1 MHTGISIPTVELNT
15 SMTEALITITEK
27 SFGCVGIT
35 SRSQDLVGVI
45 TDGDLRRHMNEELL
59 TLLVNDVMTKTPS
72 SIRPNALAAEALGIM
87 NDLKITSLFVAE
99 SGSLKG
105 IVHIHDCLRAGV
117 A

>member
-1 MHTGISIPTVELNT
+1 MGSDWGPRTRVPGE
-15 SMTEALITITEK
+15 EASE
-27 SFGCVGIT
+27 V
-35 SRSQDLVGVI
+35 
-45 TDGDLRRHMNEELL
+45 
-59 TLLVNDVMTKTPS
+59 
-72 SIRPNALAAEALGIM
+72 AAEALGIM

>member
-1 MHTGISIPTVELNT
+1 
-15 SMTEALITITEK
+15 
-27 SFGCVGIT
+27 
-35 SRSQDLVGVI
+35 
-45 TDGDLRRHMNEELL
+45 
-59 TLLVNDVMTKTPS
+59 MTKNPS